1 MLRPKCI
8 DQLRINS
15 YCQRKPH
22 ANCTNLHSAEV
33 TVCCGANRIGIVGQ
47 YFGEEGR
54 VRVTVYLESYV
65 NVFMSID
72 NFLCQT
78 CGNKMAVKW
87 LNGDVTT
94 AHTASESITT
104 FQKCFLK

>member
-1 MLRPKCI
+1 MQIAPT
-8 DQLRINS
+8 S
-15 YCQRKPH
+15 
-22 ANCTNLHSAEV
+22 
-33 TVCCGANRIGIVGQ
+33 TVWCGAIRTGIVGQ

-54 VRVTVYLESYV
+54 ARVTVYLESYV
-65 NVFMSID
+65 NVKH

-94 AHTASESITT
+94 AHTASESIAT